1 MANNIATQIASL
13 YAAIGADLSGLNS
26 GLKSAQSTLHN
37 AGASLAR
44 TGTIMSA
51 AITAPL
57 LALGKKMVG
66 VASSFESQMNVMTL
80 AASRDGASMETLR
93 SAAVAVGNDIRL
105 VGIDAAEA
113 AGAMTNFYKAGLN
126 TSQIMGDMN
135 AYLNDGAELGGALRA
150 AVDLATASELDLAQ
164 ASDVVAVAMA
174 TFGLDASE
182 ASRITDGFVRA
193 ADSSLSSVGTLAE
206 ALGNFG
212 PTAAAFGWSLED
224 TNAALAI
231 LSNSGIQ
238 GAEAGTNLKSMMTNL
253 MRPTDKVTKMLKKLN
268 VTLYDEEG
276 ATRSLPDI
284 IGQLAE
290 ATKDMTDEQK
300 NNTITTL
307 AGTYGM
313 KAMQVLLKS
322 GTEGWEDMVGMI
334 STASTTQVAAAARTK
349 GFAAAMENLQGV
361 IQTFMITV
369 GTPLIQNFLTPL
381 VQRVTGVIGSIS
393 ELDPKIL
400 NLGLAFAGAAAVAG
414 PMLLLLGGAA
424 TLLGGLL
431 SPVGLAAGALLIL
444 AAKFVKAQG
453 GIEGATKAL
462 TDWYNG
468 LEDKSV
474 GGIGKTLLD
483 ELVATAKEIPYR
495 LLGWALEVVVWA
507 KSDTTKKIIA
517 NAGASAGETIGKAL
531 RDLLT
536 SDKEKDATK
545 NSLVDMISSALTRAI
560 TALDEQLANFG
571 RELGAGIGRGL
582 GDFDF
587 GAWFI
592 ESLKKW
598 IANEDNRRDAIRR
611 LFTGGDA
618 DQPDYGPGGKYEG
631 PALPAYGPATPPG
644 YASGTASASGGWSL
658 VGERGPELVNLPR
671 GSQVLDANETKAAMG
686 TTVNIAEGAIVIHVN
701 NGNAREVQRGVVGAL
716 RQIGMPA

>member
-1 MANNIATQIASL
+1 M
-13 YAAIGADLSGLNS
+13 SGLNS

-44 TGTIMSA
+44 TGGIMSA

-57 LALGKKMVG
+57 LAIGKKMIG
-66 VASSFESQMNVMTL
+66 TAADFESQMNIMAL
-80 AASRDGASMETLR
+80 AASRSATPLETLR
-93 SAAVAVGNDIRL
+93 DAAIAVGGDTRL
-105 VGIDAAEA
+105 MGIDALQA
-113 AGAMTNFYKAGLN
+113 ADAMTGFYKAGLD
-126 TSQIMGDMN
+126 TTQILGDLN

-150 AVDLATASELDLAQ
+150 AIDMAAASELDLAR
-164 ASDVVAVAMA
+164 ASDVVAIAMA
-174 TFGLDASE
+174 TFQLDAGE
-182 ASRITDGFVRA
+182 ASRITDGFVQA
-193 ADSSLSSVGTLAE
+193 ADASLTNVGQLAE
-206 ALGNFG
+206 ALTNVG
-212 PTAAAFGWSLED
+212 PSAHAFGLSLEE
-224 TNAALAI
+224 TNTALAI
-231 LSNSGIQ
+231 LSNQGII
-238 GAEAGTNLKSMMTNL
+238 GAEAGTNLKSMLNNMI
-253 MRPTDKVTKMLKKLN
+253 RPTKKVKDALKALN
-268 VTLYDEEG
+268 VQLFDETG
-276 ATRSLPDI
+276 TMRDMPDI
-284 IGQLAE
+284 IGQLERAYSGLTQQQRLE
-290 ATKDMTDEQK
+290 YTQTIASGYGQK
-300 NNTITTL
+300 ALN
-307 AGTYGM
+307 A
-313 KAMQVLLKS
+313 LLTV
-322 GTEGWEDMVGMI
+322 GAEGWADMEEMI
-334 STASTTQVAAAARTK
+334 GDAATTQESAAARTK
-349 GFAAAMENLQGV
+349 GLNAAMERLSGSLQTLQ
-361 IQTFMITV
+361 IKV
-369 GTPLIQNFLTPL
+369 GEPLIKNFITPFVDKL
-381 VQRVTGVIGSIS
+381 VAVADKVLD
-393 ELDPKIL
+393 LDPKIL
-400 NLGLAFAGAAAVAG
+400 NLGLGIAAAAAAAG
-414 PMLLLLGGAA
+414 PMLLLLGGMATGLAA
-424 TLLGGLL
+424 LA
-431 SPVGLAAGALLIL
+431 SPVGIAAGAAIIL
-444 AAKFVKAQG
+444 GAAFVKSKG

-671 GSQVLDANETKAAMG
+671 GSQVKDANETKAALGG
-686 TTVNIAEGAIVIHVN
+686 TTINIAEGAIVIHVT

>member
-1 MANNIATQIASL
+1 M
-13 YAAIGADLSGLNS
+13 SGLNS

-57 LALGKKMVG
+57 LAIGKKMIG
-66 VASSFESQMNVMTL
+66 TAADFESQMNIMAL
-80 AASRDGASMETLR
+80 AASRSATPLETLR
-93 SAAVAVGNDIRL
+93 DAAIAVGGDTRL
-105 VGIDAAEA
+105 MGIDALQA
-113 AGAMTNFYKAGLN
+113 ADAMTGFYKAGLD
-126 TSQIMGDMN
+126 TTQILGDLN

-150 AVDLATASELDLAQ
+150 AIDMAAASELDLAR
-164 ASDVVAVAMA
+164 ASDVVAIAMA

-182 ASRITDGFVRA
+182 ASRITDGFVQA
-193 ADSSLSSVGTLAE
+193 ADASLASVGDLAE
-206 ALGNFG
+206 ALTNVG
-212 PTAAAFGWSLED
+212 PSAHAFGLSLEE
-224 TNAALAI
+224 TNTALAI
-231 LSNSGIQ
+231 LSNQGII
-238 GAEAGTNLKSMMTNL
+238 GAEAGTNLKSMLNNMI
-253 MRPTDKVTKMLKKLN
+253 RPTDKVRGVLKKLN
-268 VTLYDEEG
+268 VQLFDEAG
-276 ATRSLPDI
+276 TMRDLPDI
-284 IGQLAE
+284 IKQLQRAMSGLTQQQRLEYIQTIAGSYGQ
-290 ATKDMTDEQK
+290 
-300 NNTITTL
+300 
-307 AGTYGM
+307 
-313 KAMQVLLKS
+313 KALNALLQS
-322 GTEGWEDMVGMI
+322 GAEGWEEMAGMI
-334 STASTTQVAAAARTK
+334 DTAATTQASAAARTK
-349 GFAAAMENLQGV
+349 GLNAAMERLSGSLQTLQ
-361 IQTFMITV
+361 IKV
-369 GTPLIQNFLTPL
+369 GEPLIKNFITPFVDKL
-381 VQRVTGVIGSIS
+381 VAVADKVLD
-393 ELDPKIL
+393 LDPKIL

-414 PMLLLLGGAA
+414 PMLLLLGGLA
-424 TLLGGLL
+424 TGLGALL
-431 SPVGLAAGALLIL
+431 SPVGLAAGAAIVLG
-444 AAKFVKAQG
+444 AAFVKSQG

-631 PALPAYGPATPPG
+631 PTLPAYGPATPPG